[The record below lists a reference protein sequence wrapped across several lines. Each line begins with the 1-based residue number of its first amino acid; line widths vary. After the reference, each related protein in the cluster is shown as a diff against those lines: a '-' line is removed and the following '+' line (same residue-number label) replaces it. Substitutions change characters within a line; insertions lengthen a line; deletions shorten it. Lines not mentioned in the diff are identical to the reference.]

1 MKLKN
6 TISSEGIPI
15 RCIPNCNFF
24 NVEANMF
31 DYLKIFS
38 NACAMISFLNIWCIK
53 MRFFSQVE
61 ADLFDLLNSFCF
73 LVISVEFSFKKS
85 ECLHG
90 VLCLFYYM

>member
-1 MKLKN
+1 
-6 TISSEGIPI
+6 
-15 RCIPNCNFF
+15 
-24 NVEANMF
+24 MF

-61 ADLFDLLNSFCF
+61 ADLFDLLNSFRF

-90 VLCLFYYM
+90 VLCLFYNM